1 MGPIWRVKV
10 RPWEVDDLGPSECM
24 KKAVLVNMLDS
35 PWVGQEQDPIKMV
48 NWNKHENIKE
58 Y

>member
-1 MGPIWRVKV
+1 MGPIRMVKV
-10 RPWEVDDLGPSECM
+10 RPWEIYVLGPNEC
-24 KKAVLVNMLDS
+24 KRRAVYGKMLDS

-48 NWNKHENIKE
+48 NWNKHESIKE